1 MTVERLRIHN
11 PTPERIAS
19 SLCMSKLVHAAQ
31 YRRLAK
37 AMTAFNHG
45 YAQRLAKYAA
55 EDEAQAEILAIPAYD
70 VGEIFLDV
78 TGLAV
83 VAPLD
88 PELDTSGGPTSLQKE
103 AIFWLTCAE
112 AVEKEIAGL
121 IKHLNN
127 YDNGVAQKSMQLID
141 NILTTEAL
149 ELIGKQRFLECEK
162 MIKAIESGRI
172 FEADK
177 PIPHYCAR
185 CGYKYVEE
193 RSFET
198 CWCCN
203 APQQFCVIP
212 FEYL

>member
-1 MTVERLRIHN
+1 MNERPRIQN

-55 EDEAQAEILAIPAYD
+55 EDEAQAEILAVPAYD
-70 VGEIFLDV
+70 VGEMFISI

-83 VAPLD
+83 VAPLA
-88 PELDTSGGPTSLQKE
+88 PELDTSGGPYSLQKE
-103 AIFWLTCAE
+103 AIFWLNCAK
-112 AVEKEIAGL
+112 AVEREVAEL
-121 IKHLNN
+121 IEHLNT
-127 YDNGVAQKSMQLID
+127 YENGVAQKSMQLID

-149 ELIGKQRFLECEK
+149 ELIGKQRIRECEK
-162 MIKAIESGRI
+162 MTTAIEDGFI
-172 FEADK
+172 FEADE

-185 CGYKYVEE
+185 CGYKYLEE
-193 RSFET
+193 KSFET

-203 APQQFCVIP
+203 APQQFYVIP